1 MQFNNIAKRLTKDIC
16 LYIMS
21 IIIKL
26 HIATNRKEVCQMAE
40 TKISMSIDEASAY
53 TGIGRNTMR
62 QLIEWHKLPV
72 LRIGRKIVVRRDA
85 LERFVALNEWEYSDR
100 ILERSVRRRFEKGS
114 VYPELIEA
122 WLKYGVLTEQELN
135 EQLNKKR

>member
-21 IIIKL
+21 IITKL
-26 HIATNRKEVCQMAE
+26 HIATNREEVLQMAE

-85 LERFVALNEWEYSDR
+85 LERFVALNEGR
-100 ILERSVRRRFEKGS
+100 NLRNRSEVRT
-114 VYPELIEA
+114 IE
-122 WLKYGVLTEQELN
+122 
-135 EQLNKKR
+135 

>member
-1 MQFNNIAKRLTKDIC
+1 
-16 LYIMS
+16 
-21 IIIKL
+21 
-26 HIATNRKEVCQMAE
+26 MAE

-85 LERFVALNEWEYSDR
+85 LDVALNEGRNLRNRSEVR
-100 ILERSVRRRFEKGS
+100 TLE
-114 VYPELIEA
+114 
-122 WLKYGVLTEQELN
+122 
-135 EQLNKKR
+135 